1 MGFKT
6 SLKRTFY
13 DRKTGMVPED
23 RLEKLMPNVR
33 IKGPLI
39 ISVKH
44 RHMLV
49 IGFDD
54 VKRFL
59 YIREPSDPKM
69 PTVDYTVF
77 INRNSLWRR
86 NNPDRSGWDGRY
98 LAVWK

>member
-1 MGFKT
+1 
-6 SLKRTFY
+6 
-13 DRKTGMVPED
+13 MVFED
-23 RLEKLMPNVR
+23 RLENFMPNVR
-33 IKGPLI
+33 IKRRLI
-39 ISVKH
+39 ITVKH
-44 RHMLV
+44 RYILV

-59 YIREPSDPKM
+59 CIREPSDPKM

-86 NNPDRSGWDGRY
+86 NNPDLSGWDGRY